1 MKEPLTKLKWSKYL
15 IIAVAGF
22 LIPLILV
29 STSSAEEGLANCVEK
44 VCSKKVLDDISKSP
58 ECLIYLINNLWV
70 LIAGILVFAM
80 QLGFAM
86 LEAGF
91 SPAKNTVNVLFKNVA
106 DVCLGIVVFF
116 LFGYALMYHP
126 ATSSDPNV
134 IVIPGVLGLS
144 SSYVALKDLLPREE
158 AKHLSVYIDFFFQAA
173 FAATSA
179 TICSGAVAGRIKP
192 WVYLLLTV
200 IITGLVYPISGSWVW
215 GGGRLDTLGFHDF
228 AGSLVVHSV
237 GGAAALACV
246 IILGPRKG
254 RFDGRGQLSPREDSE
269 LKPHS
274 LPLAAMGTFILW
286 LGWYGFNAGSTLDG
300 FSPNSVGKIVLNT
313 NLAGCASALTVIA
326 WRWFNNARKVDLSTI
341 LNGILGGLVGIT
353 ASSDV
358 VEPFQSLIIGIVSG
372 VIVILGIDLLS
383 NIKIDD
389 AVGAIPV
396 HCFCGIWGGLATGV
410 FAQGIEGIDFV
421 TQLLG
426 SFLIPFWSF
435 IVVFLVLKGLDYRF
449 GIRVSPEKENYGL
462 DWQEHGEIA
471 YLSLEKND

>member
-29 STSSAEEGLANCVEK
+29 FTSSAEEGLANCVEK

-80 QLGFAM
+80 QLGFAL

-116 LFGYALMYHP
+116 LFGYAIMYHP
-126 ATSSDPNV
+126 ETCATSPESNE
-134 IVIPGVLGLS
+134 IGKRVLELR
-144 SSYVALKDLLPREE
+144 SSYIALNQVVTRAGAEQLTREG
-158 AKHLSVYIDFFFQAA
+158 APHLSVYIDFFFQAA

-192 WVYLLLTV
+192 LAYLVLTF
-200 IITGLVYPISGSWVW
+200 IITGIVYPISGSWVW
-215 GGGRLDTLGFHDF
+215 GGGWVDKFEFHFHDF
-228 AGSLVVHSV
+228 AGSLVVHAV

-254 RFDGRGQLSPREDSE
+254 RFDGRGQLSPREESE
-269 LKPHS
+269 LKPHN

-286 LGWYGFNAGSTLDG
+286 LGWYGFNAGSTVTT
-300 FSPNSVGKIVLNT
+300 PT
-313 NLAGCASALTVIA
+313 
-326 WRWFNNARKVDLSTI
+326 
-341 LNGILGGLVGIT
+341 
-353 ASSDV
+353 
-358 VEPFQSLIIGIVSG
+358 
-372 VIVILGIDLLS
+372 S
-383 NIKIDD
+383 NQR
-389 AVGAIPV
+389 
-396 HCFCGIWGGLATGV
+396 L
-410 FAQGIEGIDFV
+410 
-421 TQLLG
+421 
-426 SFLIPFWSF
+426 
-435 IVVFLVLKGLDYRF
+435 
-449 GIRVSPEKENYGL
+449 
-462 DWQEHGEIA
+462 
-471 YLSLEKND
+471 